1 MTVAVGALAALNMQ
15 AQNLLNGSFED
26 GLDNWET
33 SNLAV
38 QGNESFLLKSGNNYL
53 EKWTSRGST
62 VGSASVSQT
71 VKALPA
77 GIYTLTVSAQNI
89 QEDTPANKQKGAWIF
104 ANDLQVEVSETKD
117 YSLSVPLIT
126 GQLTVG
132 FKAVDAT
139 GNWLALDNFRLECTD
154 TQSEELRAEL
164 LKLIKASEQYTDS
177 LMSESSMSALKK
189 AIAEAQAFYDQQTC
203 DGSILFLLLYL
214 SIQDRG
220 SFDGVPPFF

>member
-1 MTVAVGALAALNMQ
+1 MKKVMTVAVGALAALNMQ

-77 GIYTLTVSAQNI
+77 GIYSLRLSKHFR
-89 QEDTPANKQKGAWIF
+89 QE
-104 ANDLQVEVSETKD
+104 
-117 YSLSVPLIT
+117 
-126 GQLTVG
+126 
-132 FKAVDAT
+132 
-139 GNWLALDNFRLECTD
+139 
-154 TQSEELRAEL
+154 
-164 LKLIKASEQYTDS
+164 
-177 LMSESSMSALKK
+177 
-189 AIAEAQAFYDQQTC
+189 
-203 DGSILFLLLYL
+203 SI
-214 SIQDRG
+214 
-220 SFDGVPPFF
+220 P